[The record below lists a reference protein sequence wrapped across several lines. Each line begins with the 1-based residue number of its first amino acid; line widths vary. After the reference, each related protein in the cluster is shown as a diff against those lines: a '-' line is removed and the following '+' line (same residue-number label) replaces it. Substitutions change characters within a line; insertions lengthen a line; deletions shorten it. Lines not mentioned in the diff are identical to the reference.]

1 MNKTLKEKRK
11 ELIQKYKKEWDIP
24 ESQKVW
30 WDKIFIDVEKQDK
43 EFIDDIL
50 EEMEKIKQRRFD
62 DIFKNRK
69 GKTELNKEFSM
80 GIFCTLSYFIKKIK
94 QKAGEFK

>member
-1 MNKTLKEKRK
+1 MNITLKEKRK

-30 WDKIFIDVEKQDK
+30 WEKIFIDVEKQDK

-50 EEMEKIKQRRFD
+50 EFCK
-62 DIFKNRK
+62 
-69 GKTELNKEFSM
+69 KTGAIDEINF
-80 GIFCTLSYFIKKIK
+80 IK
-94 QKAGEFK
+94 QKAGEFKK

>member
-43 EFIDDIL
+43 ELINEILSEIDKEIKEEEYCMAKDKYEEQEL
-50 EEMEKIKQRRFD
+50 EHINQIEMANKIK
-62 DIFKNRK
+62 K
-69 GKTELNKEFSM
+69 M
-80 GIFCTLSYFIKKIK
+80 IK
-94 QKAGEFK
+94 QKAGEFKK